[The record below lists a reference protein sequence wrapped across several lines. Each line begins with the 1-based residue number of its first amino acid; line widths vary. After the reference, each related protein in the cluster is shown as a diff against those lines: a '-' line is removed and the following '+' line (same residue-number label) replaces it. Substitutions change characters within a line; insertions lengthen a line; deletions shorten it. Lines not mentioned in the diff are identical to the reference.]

1 MQLIYFYAF
10 NILLHYNFLKGT
22 CDSWVLCFSF
32 IYKEFLC
39 IRKSRWGLDGGRQE
53 NIFHQISYGN
63 WRASGNYEMNEV
75 ICKGTSK
82 ILWLIPLIPTCVDY
96 KSFPEGNGI

>member
-1 MQLIYFYAF
+1 MLLTFYC
-10 NILLHYNFLKGT
+10 IIISLKVHVIHGF
-22 CDSWVLCFSF
+22 CVSSF

-39 IRKSRWGLDGGRQE
+39 VRKSRWGLDGGRQE
-53 NIFHQISYGN
+53 NICHQISYGN

-82 ILWLIPLIPTCVDY
+82 ILWLIPLILTCMDY

>member
-1 MQLIYFYAF
+1 MLLIFYC
-10 NILLHYNFLKGT
+10 IIISLKVHVIRGF
-22 CDSWVLCFSF
+22 CVFSF

-53 NIFHQISYGN
+53 NICHQISYGN

-96 KSFPEGNGI
+96 KRFPEGNGI